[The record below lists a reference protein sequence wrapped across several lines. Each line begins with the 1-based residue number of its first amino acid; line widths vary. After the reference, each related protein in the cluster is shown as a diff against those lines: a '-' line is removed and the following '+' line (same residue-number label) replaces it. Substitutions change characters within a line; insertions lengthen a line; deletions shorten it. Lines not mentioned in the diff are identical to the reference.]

1 MNLRLLGR
9 HQLAA
14 AAATLVDFT
23 MMIATVEL
31 GVAGPVIATG
41 IGAASGAFTNF
52 TVSRHWAF
60 TGAASGAADRQAVR
74 YLLVSAGSLALNV
87 VGVFALQGR
96 APYPLARVAVAILV
110 SLVWNFPLHRHFV
123 FAEARA

>member
-1 MNLRLLGR
+1 MNLRTLGR

-31 GVAGPVIATG
+31 GLASPVIATG
-41 IGAASGAFTNF
+41 VGAASGAITNF

-60 TGAASGAADRQAVR
+60 TGAATGAADRQAVR
-74 YLLVSAGSLALNV
+74 YVLVSAGSLLLNMAGVYALR
-87 VGVFALQGR
+87 GR
-96 APYPLARVAVAILV
+96 APYPIARMAIAILV
-110 SLVWNFPLHRHFV
+110 SLGWNFPLHRHFV
-123 FAEARA
+123 FTEARS